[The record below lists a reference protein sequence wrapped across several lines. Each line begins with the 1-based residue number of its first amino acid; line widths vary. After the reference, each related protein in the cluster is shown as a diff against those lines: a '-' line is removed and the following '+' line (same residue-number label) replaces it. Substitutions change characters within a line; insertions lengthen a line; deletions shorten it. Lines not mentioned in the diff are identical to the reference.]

1 MKKIVCILMLL
12 VLTVA
17 AGCQASQKQEAP
29 AASSSAKA
37 EQSAKSAEPA
47 AAPEATLKTLDGTQV
62 QLSGLS
68 KDKPLY
74 LNFWASWC
82 PPCVKEMPH
91 IEKLY
96 QKYGDKVNFAAVTV
110 DEKTAEAEAFVQK
123 SQLTLPVYTGNVRQL
138 GKDYGLDAIPVSLL
152 IIDGKIVAK
161 TVGGMDEAALEKFLA
176 PALK

>member
-1 MKKIVCILMLL
+1 
-12 VLTVA
+12 
-17 AGCQASQKQEAP
+17 
-29 AASSSAKA
+29 
-37 EQSAKSAEPA
+37 
-47 AAPEATLKTLDGTQV
+47 
-62 QLSGLS
+62 
-68 KDKPLY
+68 
-74 LNFWASWC
+74 
-82 PPCVKEMPH
+82 MPH

-110 DEKTAEAEAFVQK
+110 DEKTADAEAFVQK